1 MDDRVVVITGGTG
14 GLGTALV
21 RRLVDE
27 DVRLAVTYIQPD
39 EAAAFE
45 EAFDFEED
53 RLLLRRV
60 DATNPETVSSFMKE
74 VVDRWG
80 AIHQLA
86 SLVGGW
92 AGGRDVEETD
102 DVRFERMLDLNLR
115 SAFYAV
121 RAAVPYLRQSEWG
134 RILLIGSRAVED
146 TPPGQA
152 AFNIAKAGVVALGK
166 TLAQELEGSG
176 VTANVLMPSVI
187 DTPATRAALPYADY
201 VHWPTPDE
209 IAAVAEADLS
219 TDDEPAIRQ
228 PTKLIRIASMTRA
241 MLDEV
246 RQAPLDEAGR
256 IRLMEV
262 HQRSLQE
269 LRGVL
274 SAELLQEFDDIF
286 QPIRGD
292 GTPSE
297 SELRIAQAQLIGW
310 LEGLF
315 HGIQASLFSQQM
327 AAQAQLAEMQRRQQL
342 GPRSDE
348 SSGLYL

>member
-1 MDDRVVVITGGTG
+1 MDERVVVITGGTG

-21 RRLVDE
+21 RRMVDE

-45 EAFDFEED
+45 DAFDFDED

-60 DATNPETVSSFMKE
+60 DATNPETVNSFMKE

-80 AIHQLA
+80 TIHQLA

-146 TPPGQA
+146 SPPGQA
-152 AFNIAKAGVVALGK
+152 AFNIAKAGVVALGR

-209 IAAVAEADLS
+209 IAAVAEF
-219 TDDEPAIRQ
+219 
-228 PTKLIRIASMTRA
+228 
-241 MLDEV
+241 
-246 RQAPLDEAGR
+246 
-256 IRLMEV
+256 
-262 HQRSLQE
+262 
-269 LRGVL
+269 VL
-274 SAELLQEFDDIF
+274 S
-286 QPIRGD
+286 
-292 GTPSE
+292 
-297 SELRIAQAQLIGW
+297 
-310 LEGLF
+310 
-315 HGIQASLFSQQM
+315 
-327 AAQAQLAEMQRRQQL
+327 
-342 GPRSDE
+342 E
-348 SSGLYL
+348 SSSVMNGALVRVYGRA